1 MPPQKSISSPTSSVS
16 ATETIL
22 PTSDLPFSKSLR
34 QVAQMSVD
42 EVPDDNDVFSQS
54 TVLNHSVALGSPEE
68 SKTPQA
74 EVPSISVASTVR
86 VDDASPTPHSR
97 HNATPIVR
105 PPPPRIFLRRE
116 NAEKPTRVTASGTEH
131 RSSHRQAAAK
141 GLNISGLP
149 LPEITTNTIV
159 EQGYIE
165 DKPSK
170 EDENDALPEL
180 ASPRRLNF
188 GNSENAPVSPAWQS
202 IESPKSNQYSPGGKR
217 QSIHCFTSQPNL
229 EIPSPL
235 GPKFRRFEPTPN
247 HGIHS
252 RNLSL
257 FFPQPGSTLPPKS
270 TSPGLIPSPEFGE
283 TTLIPSSDSSNEK
296 KVFGGAGNWSFGQA
310 RPEAGGSAGLLT
322 PDVKRSK
329 RRGHHHKHSL
339 SHNFFSFLDP
349 TQTNPALSSNK
360 SSARA
365 SPNPDATPAS
375 VPMPRLPSS
384 ATIQTLSPLPS
395 SKLDHYS
402 RFLLSFAFLE
412 FIIGA
417 GLWIEGQMSG
427 WRCLAGVGYL
437 VVFDA
442 MGVAVSMVGRK
453 EGAGWSSIRKP
464 FGPSRFISLLYFAQ
478 SLFLVFAAVYIAKES
493 IEQVILGS
501 GAHDHAVGGHGHEGS
516 HSHGG
521 ESERSFPHFLL
532 LCAAAASTFSGAA
545 LGNHCKLVDA
555 VGSLFLTPTY
565 LSLPIVSRY
574 SALLA
579 NPFSLTV
586 VTSSLGIL
594 LSTMIVPPSSL
605 HSLDALISLLL
616 TLFTSSLSYPP
627 TIFFAHIL
635 LQTAP
640 PSSTPQMIGLK
651 RALREIKEDRRVL
664 GLGIVRCWA
673 VSVGKG
679 GWNEF
684 ENHGQSSASRQG
696 SIASSPVVT
705 PRGSTEFPP
714 FPASTFS
721 SLLKDK
727 EEPSAPLVVTLTV
740 HVDSDLGDQE
750 VLDVTKMAWS
760 RVHQVVGK
768 GGGERGEVGVSVK
781 KGWEG
786 VEEM

>member
-1 MPPQKSISSPTSSVS
+1 MAMPSQESISSPASSIS
-16 ATETIL
+16 ATETTL
-22 PTSDLPFSKSLR
+22 PTPSPSFSRSSPR
-34 QVAQMSVD
+34 VAQMSVN
-42 EVPDDNDVFSQS
+42 EVPDDDNILSLPTAED
-54 TVLNHSVALGSPEE
+54 HSVALGSPEE

-74 EVPSISVASTVR
+74 KVPSISVDNTMG
-86 VDDASPTPHSR
+86 VDDVSPTPHPR
-97 HNATPIVR
+97 QNATRMVR
-105 PPPPRIFLRRE
+105 PPPPPIFLRRE
-116 NAEKPTRVTASGTEH
+116 NGEESTEVTAPGTEP

-149 LPEITTNTIV
+149 IPEITTNTIV
-159 EQGYIE
+159 EQGDIE
-165 DKPSK
+165 DEPGQ
-170 EDENDALPEL
+170 EDEDDALPEL
-180 ASPRRLNF
+180 VSPRRLNF
-188 GNSENAPVSPAWQS
+188 GNSENVPVSPAWQS
-202 IESPKSNQYSPGGKR
+202 MDSPTSNQYSPGRKR
-217 QSIHCFTSQPNL
+217 QSIHRFPLQSNL
-229 EIPSPL
+229 EVPSPL
-235 GPKFRRFEPTPN
+235 GPKSRRFEPTPN

-257 FFPQPGSTLPPKS
+257 FFPQPGSIPPPKAAS
-270 TSPGLIPSPEFGE
+270 QGLIPSPELGE
-283 TTLIPSSDSSNEK
+283 TTLIPRADSSNEK
-296 KVFGGAGNWSFGQA
+296 KMFNGAGNWSFGQA
-310 RPEAGGSAGLLT
+310 RPETAGSGGLLT
-322 PDVKRSK
+322 PD
-329 RRGHHHKHSL
+329 HKHSL

-349 TQTNPALSSNK
+349 TQTNPSLSSNK
-360 SSARA
+360 SSAKGP
-365 SPNPDATPAS
+365 SNTDATPTS

-384 ATIQTLSPLPS
+384 ATTQSLSPLPS

-501 GAHDHAVGGHGHEGS
+501 GAHDHGVSGHGHEGLP
-516 HSHGG
+516 SHGG
-521 ESERSFPHFLL
+521 EVERSFPHFLL
-532 LCAAAASTFSGAA
+532 LCAAAASTVSGGS

-586 VTSSLGIL
+586 VVSSLGIL
-594 LSTMIVPPSSL
+594 LTTLIVPPASL

-616 TLFTSSLSYPP
+616 TLFTSTLSYPP

-651 RALREIKEDRRVL
+651 RALREIKDDRRVL
-664 GLGIVRCWA
+664 GLGTVRCWA

-684 ENHGQSSASRQG
+684 ENHGQSSTSRQG
-696 SIASSPVVT
+696 SIASSPAVT
-705 PRGSTEFPP
+705 PRGSTEFPS

-721 SLLKDK
+721 SLFKDK

-768 GGGERGEVGVSVK
+768 GGGEGGEVGVSVK
-781 KGWEG
+781 RGWDG

>member
-270 TSPGLIPSPEFGE
+270 TSPGLIPSPDFGE

-427 WRCLAGVGYL
+427 WKCLAGVGYL

>member
-1 MPPQKSISSPTSSVS
+1 MSLATRVLAVTFKTDRATVLNVTDMHAEASAVLNHSRFCKNKAYRWAMPPQKSISSPTSSVS

-54 TVLNHSVALGSPEE
+54 TVLNHSVALGSREE

-74 EVPSISVASTVR
+74 EVPSISVASTVG

-116 NAEKPTRVTASGTEH
+116 NAEKPTRVTASETEH

-170 EDENDALPEL
+170 EDEHDALPEL

-229 EIPSPL
+229 EVPSPL

-257 FFPQPGSTLPPKS
+257 FFPQPGSTRPPKS

-329 RRGHHHKHSL
+329 RRGHHV
-339 SHNFFSFLDP
+339 
-349 TQTNPALSSNK
+349 
-360 SSARA
+360 SA
-365 SPNPDATPAS
+365 
-375 VPMPRLPSS
+375 
-384 ATIQTLSPLPS
+384 
-395 SKLDHYS
+395 
-402 RFLLSFAFLE
+402 
-412 FIIGA
+412 
-417 GLWIEGQMSG
+417 
-427 WRCLAGVGYL
+427 
-437 VVFDA
+437 
-442 MGVAVSMVGRK
+442 
-453 EGAGWSSIRKP
+453 
-464 FGPSRFISLLYFAQ
+464 
-478 SLFLVFAAVYIAKES
+478 
-493 IEQVILGS
+493 
-501 GAHDHAVGGHGHEGS
+501 
-516 HSHGG
+516 
-521 ESERSFPHFLL
+521 
-532 LCAAAASTFSGAA
+532 
-545 LGNHCKLVDA
+545 
-555 VGSLFLTPTY
+555 
-565 LSLPIVSRY
+565 
-574 SALLA
+574 
-579 NPFSLTV
+579 
-586 VTSSLGIL
+586 
-594 LSTMIVPPSSL
+594 
-605 HSLDALISLLL
+605 
-616 TLFTSSLSYPP
+616 
-627 TIFFAHIL
+627 
-635 LQTAP
+635 
-640 PSSTPQMIGLK
+640 
-651 RALREIKEDRRVL
+651 
-664 GLGIVRCWA
+664 
-673 VSVGKG
+673 
-679 GWNEF
+679 
-684 ENHGQSSASRQG
+684 
-696 SIASSPVVT
+696 
-705 PRGSTEFPP
+705 
-714 FPASTFS
+714 
-721 SLLKDK
+721 
-727 EEPSAPLVVTLTV
+727 
-740 HVDSDLGDQE
+740 
-750 VLDVTKMAWS
+750 
-760 RVHQVVGK
+760 
-768 GGGERGEVGVSVK
+768 
-781 KGWEG
+781 
-786 VEEM
+786 

>member
-1 MPPQKSISSPTSSVS
+1 
-16 ATETIL
+16 
-22 PTSDLPFSKSLR
+22 
-34 QVAQMSVD
+34 MSVN
-42 EVPDDNDVFSQS
+42 EIPDDDDVFSQS
-54 TVLNHSVALGSPEE
+54 NLLNRSVALGSPEE

-74 EVPSISVASTVR
+74 EVPSISVDSTVE
-86 VDDASPTPHSR
+86 VDDASPTPHTR
-97 HNATPIVR
+97 HNATSIVFPA
-105 PPPPRIFLRRE
+105 PPPPIILHRE
-116 NAEKPTRVTASGTEH
+116 NGEESRRVTAPGTEL

-149 LPEITTNTIV
+149 VPEITTSTIV
-159 EQGYIE
+159 EQGDIE
-165 DKPSK
+165 DEPIK
-170 EDENDALPEL
+170 EDEDDALPEL
-180 ASPRRLNF
+180 VSPRRLNF

-202 IESPKSNQYSPGGKR
+202 MESPNSNQYSPGGKR
-217 QSIHCFTSQPNL
+217 QSIHRFSSQSDL
-229 EIPSPL
+229 EVPSPL

-257 FFPQPGSTLPPKS
+257 FFPQPGSIPGPKS
-270 TSPGLIPSPEFGE
+270 ASPDLIPSPEFGE
-283 TTLIPSSDSSNEK
+283 TTLIPSVDSSNEK

-310 RPEAGGSAGLLT
+310 RPEGEGSAGLLT

-349 TQTNPALSSNK
+349 TQTNPVLSSNK
-360 SSARA
+360 SSAKA
-365 SPNPDATPAS
+365 SPIPDATPAS

-384 ATIQTLSPLPS
+384 ATTQALSPLPS

-442 MGVAVSMVGRK
+442 MGIAVSMVERK
-453 EGAGWSSIRKP
+453 EGAGWSSIRNP

-521 ESERSFPHFLL
+521 EGERSFPHLLL
-532 LCAAAASTFSGAA
+532 LCAAAATTFSGGT

-565 LSLPIVSRY
+565 LSFPIVSRY

-579 NPFSLTV
+579 NPFSFTIV
-586 VTSSLGIL
+586 VSSLGIL
-594 LSTMIVPPSSL
+594 LSTLIVPPASL

-651 RALREIKEDRRVL
+651 RALREIKGDRRVL
-664 GLGIVRCWA
+664 GLGTVRCWA

-684 ENHGQSSASRQG
+684 ENHGQSNASRQG

-705 PRGSTEFPP
+705 PRASTEFPS

-760 RVHQVVGK
+760 RVHQVDRK
-768 GGGERGEVGVSVK
+768 SV
-781 KGWEG
+781 
-786 VEEM
+786 V

>member
-1 MPPQKSISSPTSSVS
+1 MPPQKSISSPASSVS
-16 ATETIL
+16 ATETVL
-22 PTSDLPFSKSLR
+22 PTPDLPFSKSLR

-42 EVPDDNDVFSQS
+42 VVPDDNDVFSQS

-68 SKTPQA
+68 SKTQQA
-74 EVPSISVASTVR
+74 EVPSISVASTVG

-116 NAEKPTRVTASGTEH
+116 NAEKSTRVTAPGTEP

-202 IESPKSNQYSPGGKR
+202 MESPKSNQYSPRGKR

-229 EIPSPL
+229 EVPSPL

-257 FFPQPGSTLPPKS
+257 FFPQPGSTPPPKS

-310 RPEAGGSAGLLT
+310 RPEAGGSVGLLT

-453 EGAGWSSIRKP
+453 EGTGWSNIRKP

-521 ESERSFPHFLL
+521 ET
-532 LCAAAASTFSGAA
+532 STFSGAA

-586 VTSSLGIL
+586 ATSSLGIL

-664 GLGIVRCWA
+664 GLGTVRCWA

-781 KGWEG
+781 RGWEG

>member
-86 VDDASPTPHSR
+86 VDDASPTSHSR

-188 GNSENAPVSPAWQS
+188 GNTENAPVSPAWQS

-229 EIPSPL
+229 EVPSPL

-664 GLGIVRCWA
+664 GLGTVRCWA

-768 GGGERGEVGVSVK
+768 GGGERGEVGISVK